1 MMFISD
7 ASDCAI
13 LFILLSIELVG
24 YLLTRQIKNVKS
36 SLILKTNILLQL
48 VNHEQ
53 CKVNTKYLLSLRKV
67 IANFIHKSFKLKPN

>member
-1 MMFISD
+1 MMFVSD

-13 LFILLSIELVG
+13 LLSFILLSIELVG

-36 SLILKTNILLQL
+36 SFILEINILLQL

-53 CKVNTKYLLSLRKV
+53 CKVNTEYLLS
-67 IANFIHKSFKLKPN
+67 